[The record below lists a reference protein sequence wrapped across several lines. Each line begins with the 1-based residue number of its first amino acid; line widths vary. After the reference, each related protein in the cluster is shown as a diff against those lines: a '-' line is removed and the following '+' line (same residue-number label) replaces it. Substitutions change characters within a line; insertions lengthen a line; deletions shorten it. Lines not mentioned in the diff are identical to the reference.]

1 MIEPY
6 LLHLGIL
13 ILIFIILAISLQ
25 ITIGFTGLLNLG
37 HVAFYGIGAYTSVL
51 LVMGGYPFWF
61 GLIAG
66 GVVASVFGLLLAVVT
81 NKLKGDYLAL
91 ATLGFTFLVS
101 AVLINWSELTR
112 GPLGIPGIP
121 KPELFG
127 FVFTSSFE
135 IFILYSVITIISVGV
150 MYKIVSSRF
159 GKVLGA
165 IRDDELATKVL
176 GKNTFKM
183 KAYALAI
190 GSFFAGIAG
199 SMYAH
204 YITFIDPT
212 TFSILE
218 LLVMFTIVIVG
229 GMASF
234 RGTIIAAIII
244 ILLPEPLRFIGF
256 PSAIVGPARLM
267 IFSALLL
274 LILVYRP
281 KGLFGKIKFEVKNA

>member
-1 MIEPY
+1 MIDPY

-13 ILIFIILAISLQ
+13 ILIFIVLAISLQ

-51 LVMGGYPFWF
+51 LVMQGYPFWF
-61 GLIAG
+61 GLIG
-66 GVVASVFGLLLAVVT
+66 GGIVALVFGLLLAVVT

-101 AVLINWSELTR
+101 AVLINWTDLTR

-127 FVFTSSFE
+127 FVFSSSFE
-135 IFILYSVITIISVGV
+135 IFVLYLVITLISVGV

-165 IRDDELATKVL
+165 IRDDELATRVL

-183 KAYALAI
+183 KAYSLAI

-204 YITFIDPT
+204 YISFIDPT

-218 LLVMFTIVIVG
+218 LLIMFTIVIIG

-234 RGTIIAAIII
+234 RGTIIATIII

-256 PSAIVGPARLM
+256 PSAVVGPARLM
-267 IFSALLL
+267 VFASLLL
-274 LILVYRP
+274 LILIYRP
-281 KGLFGKIKFEVKNA
+281 KGLFGKINFEVKNA